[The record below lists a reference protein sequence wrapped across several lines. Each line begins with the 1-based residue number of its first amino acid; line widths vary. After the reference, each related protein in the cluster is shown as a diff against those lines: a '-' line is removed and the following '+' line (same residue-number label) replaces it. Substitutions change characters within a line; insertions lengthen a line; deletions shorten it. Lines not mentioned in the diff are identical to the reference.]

1 MKESFLSFSSI
12 LLINPLKYSILS
24 IILSKRFS
32 FWRFI
37 YPVIKNS
44 LEYSINIISFLKKVI
59 GNTDASVKDHV
70 DTLAEYKDY
79 IWSNKDIDPHEIR
92 SMRESILNHFAMGE
106 SVINKH
112 KRLTKILAIPYF
124 GRIDFLE
131 KKENSK
137 VMPIYIGIHT
147 FYDPESR
154 ATLIH
159 DWRAPVSSMFYD
171 HELGEAGYRSPS
183 GEIKGVI
190 SLKRQ
195 YRIRGGKM
203 EFMIESALTV
213 HDDILQKELSSN
225 VDDKMKNIVATIQR
239 EQNQIIRN
247 EDIRTLIIQGV
258 AGSGKTSIAL
268 HRIAY
273 LLYTFRDS
281 ISSKDILI
289 ISPNKVFSD
298 YISNVLPELGE
309 ETVPETSMEQILS
322 GVLEHKYKYQTYFG
336 LVNELLEKP
345 SSSLIDRIAYKASF
359 GFISELDKF
368 ILHIENTYFKAA
380 DVKLTKYIT
389 IPAPFIEEQYLRF
402 NRYPIRRRFDAMADY
417 MLDMLKIQY
426 AFTVTTAG
434 RNLLKKEIRLMFAG
448 NNDIQVYKDFFKW
461 TNNPGM
467 FKMRKGHTLEYSDL
481 APLAYLHLAL
491 EGNGNQ
497 PFRVKHLLID
507 EMQDYSPIQ
516 YKVIQK
522 LFPCRK
528 TVLGDAGQSV
538 NPYGSSTAETIQKSL
553 TASEIM
559 KLCKSYRSTFEITD
573 FAQKIHPNAELEP
586 VARHGEK
593 PQILQFGS
601 AVEELSGIMGLIST
615 YRKSGYKSLGIICKT
630 EQQAREMAD
639 MLKSYAND
647 ISFLS
652 SQSSAFV
659 QGIVIISAHMAK
671 GLEFDEVIIPQT
683 DERNYRS
690 EIDKSMLYV
699 AVTRA
704 MHRLTLTFHEAR
716 PATH

>member
-1 MKESFLSFSSI
+1 MAFNQTEKQEKEY
-12 LLINPLKYSILS
+12 LKQ
-24 IILSKRFS
+24 
-32 FWRFI
+32 
-37 YPVIKNS
+37 
-44 LEYSINIISFLKKVI
+44 IISFLKKVI

-79 IWSNKDIDPHEIR
+79 IWFNKDIDPHEIR
-92 SMRESILNHFAMGE
+92 SMRESILNHFALGE

-183 GEIKGVI
+183 GEIKGEI

-225 VDDKMKNIVATIQR
+225 ADDKMKNIVATIQR

-289 ISPNKVFSD
+289 VSPNKVFSD

-491 EGNGNQ
+491 EGSGNQ

-639 MLKSYAND
+639 VLKSYAND

-659 QGIVIISAHMAK
+659 QGIVITSAHMAK

-716 PATH
+716 PTTH

>member
-1 MKESFLSFSSI
+1 MAFNQTEKQEKEY
-12 LLINPLKYSILS
+12 LKQ
-24 IILSKRFS
+24 
-32 FWRFI
+32 
-37 YPVIKNS
+37 
-44 LEYSINIISFLKKVI
+44 IISFLKKVI

-79 IWSNKDIDPHEIR
+79 IWFNKDIDPHEIR
-92 SMRESILNHFAMGE
+92 SMRESILNHFALGE

-183 GEIKGVI
+183 GEIKGEI

-225 VDDKMKNIVATIQR
+225 ADDKMKNIVATIQR
-239 EQNQIIRN
+239 EQNRIIRN

-426 AFTVTTAG
+426 TFTVTTTG

-630 EQQAREMAD
+630 EQQARKMAD

-659 QGIVIISAHMAK
+659 QGIVITSAHMAK

>member
-1 MKESFLSFSSI
+1 MAFNQTEKQEKEY
-12 LLINPLKYSILS
+12 LKQ
-24 IILSKRFS
+24 
-32 FWRFI
+32 
-37 YPVIKNS
+37 
-44 LEYSINIISFLKKVI
+44 IISFLKKVI

-92 SMRESILNHFAMGE
+92 SMRESILNHFALGE
-106 SVINKH
+106 SCINKR

-137 VMPIYIGIHT
+137 VMPTYIGIHT

-159 DWRAPVSSMFYD
+159 NWRAPVSSMFYD

-183 GEIKGVI
+183 GEIKGEI

-225 VDDKMKNIVATIQR
+225 ADDKMKNIVATIQR
-239 EQNQIIRN
+239 EQNRIIRN

-289 ISPNKVFSD
+289 VSPNKVFSD

-309 ETVPETSMEQILS
+309 KTVPETSMEQILS

-586 VARHGEK
+586 VAQHGEK

-630 EQQAREMAD
+630 EQQARKMAD

-659 QGIVIISAHMAK
+659 QGIVITSAHMAK

-704 MHRLTLTFHEAR
+704 MHRLSLTFHEAR

>member
-1 MKESFLSFSSI
+1 MAFNQTEKQEKEY
-12 LLINPLKYSILS
+12 LKQ
-24 IILSKRFS
+24 
-32 FWRFI
+32 
-37 YPVIKNS
+37 
-44 LEYSINIISFLKKVI
+44 IISFLKKVI

-92 SMRESILNHFAMGE
+92 SMRESILNHFALGE
-106 SVINKH
+106 SVINKR

-137 VMPIYIGIHT
+137 VMPTYIGIHT

-183 GEIKGVI
+183 GEIKGEI

-239 EQNQIIRN
+239 EQNWIIRN

-630 EQQAREMAD
+630 EQQARKMAD

-659 QGIVIISAHMAK
+659 QGIVITSAHMAK

>member
-1 MKESFLSFSSI
+1 MAFNQTEKQEKEY
-12 LLINPLKYSILS
+12 LKQ
-24 IILSKRFS
+24 
-32 FWRFI
+32 
-37 YPVIKNS
+37 
-44 LEYSINIISFLKKVI
+44 IISFLKKVI
-59 GNTDASVKDHV
+59 GDTDASVKDHV

-92 SMRESILNHFAMGE
+92 SMRESILNHFALGE

-225 VDDKMKNIVATIQR
+225 ADDKMKNIVATIQR
-239 EQNQIIRN
+239 EQNRIIRN

-258 AGSGKTSIAL
+258 AGSGRTSIAL

-639 MLKSYAND
+639 VLKSYAND
-647 ISFLS
+647 INFLS

-659 QGIVIISAHMAK
+659 QGIVITSAHMAK

>member
-1 MKESFLSFSSI
+1 MAFNQTEKQEKEY
-12 LLINPLKYSILS
+12 LKQ
-24 IILSKRFS
+24 
-32 FWRFI
+32 
-37 YPVIKNS
+37 
-44 LEYSINIISFLKKVI
+44 IISFLKKVI

-92 SMRESILNHFAMGE
+92 SMRESILNHFALGE
-106 SVINKH
+106 SVINKR

-183 GEIKGVI
+183 GEIKGEI

-239 EQNQIIRN
+239 KQNQIIRN

-289 ISPNKVFSD
+289 VSPNKVFSD

-426 AFTVTTAG
+426 TFTVTTAR

-538 NPYGSSTAETIQKSL
+538 IPYGSSTAETIQKSL

-630 EQQAREMAD
+630 EQQARKMAD

-659 QGIVIISAHMAK
+659 QGIVITSAHMAK

>member
-1 MKESFLSFSSI
+1 MAFNQTEKQEKEY
-12 LLINPLKYSILS
+12 LKQ
-24 IILSKRFS
+24 
-32 FWRFI
+32 
-37 YPVIKNS
+37 
-44 LEYSINIISFLKKVI
+44 IISFLKKVI

-92 SMRESILNHFAMGE
+92 SMRESILNHFALGK

-225 VDDKMKNIVATIQR
+225 ADDKMKNIVATIQR

-345 SSSLIDRIAYKASF
+345 SSSLINRIAYKASF

-426 AFTVTTAG
+426 TFTVTTTG

-630 EQQAREMAD
+630 EQQARKMAD

-659 QGIVIISAHMAK
+659 QGIVITSAHMAK

>member
-1 MKESFLSFSSI
+1 MAFNQTEKQEKEY
-12 LLINPLKYSILS
+12 LKQ
-24 IILSKRFS
+24 
-32 FWRFI
+32 
-37 YPVIKNS
+37 
-44 LEYSINIISFLKKVI
+44 IISFLKKVI

-92 SMRESILNHFAMGE
+92 SMRESILNHFALGE
-106 SVINKH
+106 SVINKR

-124 GRIDFLE
+124 ERIDFLE

-137 VMPIYIGIHT
+137 VMPTYIGIHT

-183 GEIKGVI
+183 GEIKGEI

-225 VDDKMKNIVATIQR
+225 TDDKMKNIVATIQR
-239 EQNQIIRN
+239 EQNRIIRN

-289 ISPNKVFSD
+289 VSPNKVFSD

-426 AFTVTTAG
+426 AFTVSTAG
-434 RNLLKKEIRLMFAG
+434 RNLLKKEIRRMFAG

-491 EGNGNQ
+491 EGNRNQ
-497 PFRVKHLLID
+497 PCRVKHLLID

-639 MLKSYAND
+639 MLKSYANE

-659 QGIVIISAHMAK
+659 QGIVITSAHMAK

-683 DERNYRS
+683 DEKNYRS

-716 PATH
+716 LATH

>member
-1 MKESFLSFSSI
+1 MAFNQTEKQEKEY
-12 LLINPLKYSILS
+12 LKQ
-24 IILSKRFS
+24 
-32 FWRFI
+32 
-37 YPVIKNS
+37 
-44 LEYSINIISFLKKVI
+44 IISFLKKVI

-92 SMRESILNHFAMGE
+92 SMRESILNHFALGE
-106 SVINKH
+106 SVINKR

-183 GEIKGVI
+183 GEIKGEI

-491 EGNGNQ
+491 EGSGNQ

-639 MLKSYAND
+639 VLKSYAND

-716 PATH
+716 PTTH

>member
-1 MKESFLSFSSI
+1 MAFNQTEKQEKEY
-12 LLINPLKYSILS
+12 LKQ
-24 IILSKRFS
+24 
-32 FWRFI
+32 
-37 YPVIKNS
+37 
-44 LEYSINIISFLKKVI
+44 IISFLKKVI

-92 SMRESILNHFAMGE
+92 SMRESILNHFALGE
-106 SVINKH
+106 SVINKR

-183 GEIKGVI
+183 GEIKGEI

-225 VDDKMKNIVATIQR
+225 ADDKMKNIVATIQR
-239 EQNQIIRN
+239 EQNRIIRN

-289 ISPNKVFSD
+289 VSPNKVFSD

-491 EGNGNQ
+491 EGSGNQ

-615 YRKSGYKSLGIICKT
+615 YRKSGYNSLGIICKT

-639 MLKSYAND
+639 VLKSYAND

-659 QGIVIISAHMAK
+659 QGIVITSAHMAK

-716 PATH
+716 PTTH

>member
-1 MKESFLSFSSI
+1 MAFNQTKKQEKEY
-12 LLINPLKYSILS
+12 LKQ
-24 IILSKRFS
+24 
-32 FWRFI
+32 
-37 YPVIKNS
+37 
-44 LEYSINIISFLKKVI
+44 IISFLKKVI

-92 SMRESILNHFAMGE
+92 SMRESILNHFALGE

-225 VDDKMKNIVATIQR
+225 ADDKMKNIVATIQR
-239 EQNQIIRN
+239 EQNRIIRN

-630 EQQAREMAD
+630 EQQARKMAD

-659 QGIVIISAHMAK
+659 QGIVITSAHMAK

>member
-1 MKESFLSFSSI
+1 MAFNQTEKQEKEY
-12 LLINPLKYSILS
+12 LKQ
-24 IILSKRFS
+24 
-32 FWRFI
+32 
-37 YPVIKNS
+37 
-44 LEYSINIISFLKKVI
+44 IISFLKKVI

-92 SMRESILNHFAMGE
+92 SMRESILNHFALGE

-225 VDDKMKNIVATIQR
+225 ADDKMKNIVATIQR

-716 PATH
+716 PTTH

>member
-1 MKESFLSFSSI
+1 MAFNQTEKQEKEY
-12 LLINPLKYSILS
+12 LKQ
-24 IILSKRFS
+24 
-32 FWRFI
+32 
-37 YPVIKNS
+37 
-44 LEYSINIISFLKKVI
+44 IISFLKKVI

-92 SMRESILNHFAMGE
+92 SMRESILNHFALGE

-225 VDDKMKNIVATIQR
+225 ADDKMKNIVATIQR
-239 EQNQIIRN
+239 EQNRIIRN

-467 FKMRKGHTLEYSDL
+467 FKTRKGHTLEYSDL

-491 EGNGNQ
+491 EGNENQ

-630 EQQAREMAD
+630 EQQARKMAD

-659 QGIVIISAHMAK
+659 QGIVITSAHMAK

>member
-1 MKESFLSFSSI
+1 MAFNQTEKQEKEY
-12 LLINPLKYSILS
+12 LKQ
-24 IILSKRFS
+24 
-32 FWRFI
+32 
-37 YPVIKNS
+37 
-44 LEYSINIISFLKKVI
+44 IISFLKKVI

-79 IWSNKDIDPHEIR
+79 IWFNKDIDPHEIR
-92 SMRESILNHFAMGE
+92 SMRESILNHFALGE

-225 VDDKMKNIVATIQR
+225 ADDKMKNIVATIQR
-239 EQNQIIRN
+239 EQNRIIRN

-289 ISPNKVFSD
+289 VSPNKVFSD

-345 SSSLIDRIAYKASF
+345 SSSLINRIAYKASF

-630 EQQAREMAD
+630 EQQARKMAD

-659 QGIVIISAHMAK
+659 QGIVITSAHMAK

>member
-1 MKESFLSFSSI
+1 MAFNQTEKQEKEY
-12 LLINPLKYSILS
+12 LKQ
-24 IILSKRFS
+24 
-32 FWRFI
+32 
-37 YPVIKNS
+37 
-44 LEYSINIISFLKKVI
+44 IISFLKKVI

-92 SMRESILNHFAMGE
+92 SMRESILNHFALGE
-106 SVINKH
+106 SVINKR

-137 VMPIYIGIHT
+137 VMPTYIGIHT

-159 DWRAPVSSMFYD
+159 DWRAHVSSMFYD

-183 GEIKGVI
+183 GEIKGEI

-639 MLKSYAND
+639 VLKSYAND

-659 QGIVIISAHMAK
+659 QGIVITSAHMAK

-716 PATH
+716 PTTH

>member
-1 MKESFLSFSSI
+1 MAFNQTEKQEKEY
-12 LLINPLKYSILS
+12 LKQ
-24 IILSKRFS
+24 
-32 FWRFI
+32 
-37 YPVIKNS
+37 
-44 LEYSINIISFLKKVI
+44 IISFLKKVI

-92 SMRESILNHFAMGE
+92 SMRESILNHFALGE

-225 VDDKMKNIVATIQR
+225 ADDKMKNIVATIQR

-426 AFTVTTAG
+426 TFTVTTTG

-630 EQQAREMAD
+630 EQQARKMAD

-659 QGIVIISAHMAK
+659 QGIVITSAHMAK

-716 PATH
+716 PATHC

>member
-1 MKESFLSFSSI
+1 MAFNQTEKQEKEY
-12 LLINPLKYSILS
+12 LKQ
-24 IILSKRFS
+24 
-32 FWRFI
+32 
-37 YPVIKNS
+37 
-44 LEYSINIISFLKKVI
+44 IISFLKKVI

-92 SMRESILNHFAMGE
+92 SMRESILNHFALGE
-106 SVINKH
+106 SVINKR

-137 VMPIYIGIHT
+137 VMPTYIGIHT

-225 VDDKMKNIVATIQR
+225 ADDKMKNIVATIQR
-239 EQNQIIRN
+239 EQNRIIRN

-289 ISPNKVFSD
+289 VSPNKVFSD

-426 AFTVTTAG
+426 TFTVTTTG

-630 EQQAREMAD
+630 EQQARKMAD

-659 QGIVIISAHMAK
+659 QGIVITSAHMAK

>member
-1 MKESFLSFSSI
+1 MAFNQTEKQEKEY
-12 LLINPLKYSILS
+12 LKQ
-24 IILSKRFS
+24 
-32 FWRFI
+32 
-37 YPVIKNS
+37 
-44 LEYSINIISFLKKVI
+44 IISFLKKVI

-92 SMRESILNHFAMGE
+92 SMRESILNHFALGE

-183 GEIKGVI
+183 GEIKGEI

-497 PFRVKHLLID
+497 PCRVKHLLID

-639 MLKSYAND
+639 VLKSYAND

-659 QGIVIISAHMAK
+659 QGIVITSAHMAK

>member
-1 MKESFLSFSSI
+1 MAFNQTEKQEKEY
-12 LLINPLKYSILS
+12 LKQ
-24 IILSKRFS
+24 
-32 FWRFI
+32 
-37 YPVIKNS
+37 
-44 LEYSINIISFLKKVI
+44 IISFLKKVI

-92 SMRESILNHFAMGE
+92 SMRESILNHFALGE
-106 SVINKH
+106 SVINKR

-137 VMPIYIGIHT
+137 VVPTYIGIHT

-183 GEIKGVI
+183 GEIKGEI

-225 VDDKMKNIVATIQR
+225 ADDKMKNIVATIQR
-239 EQNQIIRN
+239 EQNRIIRN

-289 ISPNKVFSD
+289 VSPNKVFSD

-426 AFTVTTAG
+426 AFTVTTAD
-434 RNLLKKEIRLMFAG
+434 RNLLKKEIRRMFAG

-467 FKMRKGHTLEYSDL
+467 FKMRKGHALEYSDL

-497 PFRVKHLLID
+497 PCRVKHLLID

-647 ISFLS
+647 INFLS
-652 SQSSAFV
+652 SQSSTFV
-659 QGIVIISAHMAK
+659 QGIVITFAHMAK

>member
-1 MKESFLSFSSI
+1 MAFNQTEKQEKEY
-12 LLINPLKYSILS
+12 LKQ
-24 IILSKRFS
+24 
-32 FWRFI
+32 
-37 YPVIKNS
+37 
-44 LEYSINIISFLKKVI
+44 IISFLKKVI

-79 IWSNKDIDPHEIR
+79 IWFNKDIDPHEIR
-92 SMRESILNHFAMGE
+92 SMRESILNHFALGE

-203 EFMIESALTV
+203 EFRIESALTV

-225 VDDKMKNIVATIQR
+225 ADDKMKNIVATIQR

-426 AFTVTTAG
+426 TFTVTTTG

-630 EQQAREMAD
+630 EQQARKMAD

-659 QGIVIISAHMAK
+659 QGIVITSAHMAK

>member
-1 MKESFLSFSSI
+1 MAFNQTEKQEKEY
-12 LLINPLKYSILS
+12 LKQ
-24 IILSKRFS
+24 
-32 FWRFI
+32 
-37 YPVIKNS
+37 
-44 LEYSINIISFLKKVI
+44 IISFLKKVI

-92 SMRESILNHFAMGE
+92 SMRESILNHFALGE

-171 HELGEAGYRSPS
+171 HELGEAVYRSPS

-225 VDDKMKNIVATIQR
+225 ADDKMKNIVATIQR

-491 EGNGNQ
+491 KGNGNQ

-630 EQQAREMAD
+630 EQQARKMAD

-659 QGIVIISAHMAK
+659 QGIVITSAHMAK

>member
-1 MKESFLSFSSI
+1 MAFNQTEKQEKEY
-12 LLINPLKYSILS
+12 LKQ
-24 IILSKRFS
+24 
-32 FWRFI
+32 
-37 YPVIKNS
+37 
-44 LEYSINIISFLKKVI
+44 IISFLKKVI

-92 SMRESILNHFAMGE
+92 SMRESILNHFALGE

-183 GEIKGVI
+183 GEIKGEI

-225 VDDKMKNIVATIQR
+225 VDDKMKNIVANIQR

-630 EQQAREMAD
+630 EQQARKMAD

-659 QGIVIISAHMAK
+659 QGIVITSAHMAK

>member
-1 MKESFLSFSSI
+1 MAFNQTEKQEKEY
-12 LLINPLKYSILS
+12 LKQ
-24 IILSKRFS
+24 
-32 FWRFI
+32 
-37 YPVIKNS
+37 
-44 LEYSINIISFLKKVI
+44 IISFLKKVI

-92 SMRESILNHFAMGE
+92 SMRESILNHFALGE

-538 NPYGSSTAETIQKSL
+538 NPYGTSTAETIQKSL

>member
-1 MKESFLSFSSI
+1 MAFNQTEKQEKEY
-12 LLINPLKYSILS
+12 LKQ
-24 IILSKRFS
+24 
-32 FWRFI
+32 
-37 YPVIKNS
+37 
-44 LEYSINIISFLKKVI
+44 IISFLKKVI

-92 SMRESILNHFAMGE
+92 SMRESILNHFALGE
-106 SVINKH
+106 SVINKR

-183 GEIKGVI
+183 GEIKGEI

-225 VDDKMKNIVATIQR
+225 ADDKMKNIVATIQR

-289 ISPNKVFSD
+289 VSPNKVFSD

-380 DVKLTKYIT
+380 DVKLTKYTT

-491 EGNGNQ
+491 EGSGNQ

-639 MLKSYAND
+639 VLKSYAND

-659 QGIVIISAHMAK
+659 QGIVITSAHMAK

-716 PATH
+716 PTTH

>member
-1 MKESFLSFSSI
+1 MAFNQTEKQEKEY
-12 LLINPLKYSILS
+12 LKQ
-24 IILSKRFS
+24 
-32 FWRFI
+32 
-37 YPVIKNS
+37 
-44 LEYSINIISFLKKVI
+44 IISFLKKVI

-92 SMRESILNHFAMGE
+92 SMRESILNHFALGE

-147 FYDPESR
+147 FYNPESR

-203 EFMIESALTV
+203 EFMIESALTI

-225 VDDKMKNIVATIQR
+225 ADDKMKNIVATIQR
-239 EQNQIIRN
+239 EQNRIIRN

-630 EQQAREMAD
+630 EQQARKMAD

-659 QGIVIISAHMAK
+659 QGIVITSAHMAK

>member
-1 MKESFLSFSSI
+1 MAFNQTEKQEKEY
-12 LLINPLKYSILS
+12 LKQ
-24 IILSKRFS
+24 
-32 FWRFI
+32 
-37 YPVIKNS
+37 
-44 LEYSINIISFLKKVI
+44 IISFLKKVI

-79 IWSNKDIDPHEIR
+79 IWFNKDIDPHEIR
-92 SMRESILNHFAMGE
+92 SMRESILNHFALGE

-225 VDDKMKNIVATIQR
+225 ADDKMKNIVATIQR
-239 EQNQIIRN
+239 EQNRIIRN

-345 SSSLIDRIAYKASF
+345 SSSLINRIAYKASF

-426 AFTVTTAG
+426 TFTVTTTG

-601 AVEELSGIMGLIST
+601 AVEELSGMMGLIST

-630 EQQAREMAD
+630 EQQARKMAD

-659 QGIVIISAHMAK
+659 QGIVITSAHMAK

>member
-1 MKESFLSFSSI
+1 MAFNQTEKQEKEY
-12 LLINPLKYSILS
+12 LKQ
-24 IILSKRFS
+24 
-32 FWRFI
+32 
-37 YPVIKNS
+37 
-44 LEYSINIISFLKKVI
+44 IISFLKKVI

-92 SMRESILNHFAMGE
+92 SMRESILNHFALGE

-368 ILHIENTYFKAA
+368 ILHTENTYFKAA

>member
-1 MKESFLSFSSI
+1 MAFNQTEKQEKEY
-12 LLINPLKYSILS
+12 LKQ
-24 IILSKRFS
+24 
-32 FWRFI
+32 
-37 YPVIKNS
+37 
-44 LEYSINIISFLKKVI
+44 IISFLKKVI

-92 SMRESILNHFAMGE
+92 SMRESILNHFALGE
-106 SVINKH
+106 SVINKR

-225 VDDKMKNIVATIQR
+225 ADDKMKNIVATIQR
-239 EQNQIIRN
+239 EQNRIIRN

-289 ISPNKVFSD
+289 VSPNKVFSD

-434 RNLLKKEIRLMFAG
+434 RNLLKKEIRLRFAG
-448 NNDIQVYKDFFKW
+448 NNDIEVYKDFFKW

-593 PQILQFGS
+593 PQIMQFGS

-639 MLKSYAND
+639 VLKSYAND

-659 QGIVIISAHMAK
+659 QGIVITSAHMAK